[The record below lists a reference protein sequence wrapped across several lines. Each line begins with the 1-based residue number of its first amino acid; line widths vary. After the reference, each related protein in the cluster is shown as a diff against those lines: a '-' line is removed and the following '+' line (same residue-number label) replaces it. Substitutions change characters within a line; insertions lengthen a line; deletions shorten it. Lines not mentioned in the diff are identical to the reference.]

1 MNRQIFGKSEKERL
15 KQTKAV
21 LGLNEDEVKS
31 FLTDVIKDLCHVHFY
46 EADTKLR
53 GITMGLIERPIQ
65 EMRDNR
71 EV

>member
-1 MNRQIFGKSEKERL
+1 M
-15 KQTKAV
+15 